1 MQYRPK
7 TIYTRLNDVFES
19 NKDLPEDINYDKN
32 KYDRPKL
39 IGKEIEK
46 NNKNKKRQKLKNID
60 DNQKYKYIN
69 KDLIK
74 SWINVVQLSK
84 YNV

>member
-19 NKDLPEDINYDKN
+19 NKDLPQDINYGKN
-32 KYDRPKL
+32 NYDRPKL
-39 IGKEIEK
+39 NGKGVEK
-46 NNKNKKRQKLKNID
+46 NNKNKKRQKLKDID
-60 DNQKYKYIN
+60 DIQKYKYVN